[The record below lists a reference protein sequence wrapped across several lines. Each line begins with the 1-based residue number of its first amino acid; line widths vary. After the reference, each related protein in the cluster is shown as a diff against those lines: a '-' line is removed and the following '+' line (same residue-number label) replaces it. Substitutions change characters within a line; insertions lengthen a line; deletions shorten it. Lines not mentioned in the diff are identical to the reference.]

1 MNFQMINSRT
11 LSFIAL
17 FLMVYIAFL
26 YGSNNSSIRLYQQS
40 EMDKAVILSGSM
52 AKKLSN
58 ISATESL
65 QDLAINLKAKNS
77 NVLDIKILKLSGA
90 KIVASTHIG
99 DMDKSFPF
107 RLPKDQKPFFDEAK
121 QIKAAYKKA
130 LSGQFLNPIISYEWF
145 DNNSVN
151 TLKVIS
157 PYTVNGRFTGVL
169 QLNVLTEPRATQAH
183 YFTDWLVLLV
193 VALALL
199 HLIEKKQLNNIR
211 FTYFNVT
218 KNTLN
223 SCLYSVVF
231 LIVSLLICFQ
241 LVQEFKAEQSTAIE
255 AITALMRT
263 IESGSAST
271 QALWID
277 RYGQDM
283 QRLNTLSQP
292 VYLQSMATNLHGLMA
307 KYAVHILFALV
318 LMVFF
323 ISGSAARTRQAF
335 KENRQAYMYVMPAML
350 GMLVLVFF
358 PFGYGVLLS
367 FTDTTMFNES
377 LPFSERFI
385 GLDNYL
391 SILGDFNLFKELDGQ
406 TIVNYENFYW
416 TLFITICWTVSNV
429 VFAVGLGLLLALALN
444 DSRIK
449 FRWFFRVVLILPWA
463 IPNYITAL
471 VWKGMFHQQFGVINQ
486 VIQMFGFEPIDWFGS
501 VFTSF
506 LTGLTTNVWLGFPFM
521 MVVILGGLQS
531 ISTDMYEAARIDG
544 ANRWQQFKYI
554 TLPSLK
560 PTLIPAI
567 ILSVVWTFNMFNVIY
582 LVSAGEP
589 AGANEILITQ
599 AYKIGFE
606 KMQYAYAAAYS
617 VVIFMI
623 LLVYGVFQN
632 KVSKVTDMNS

>member
-1 MNFQMINSRT
+1 MKAQVVNNRIF
-11 LSFIAL
+11 SFIVIFTLAY
-17 FLMVYIAFL
+17 FAFL
-26 YGSNNSSIRLYQQS
+26 HGLNDSVSRLYQQS
-40 EMDKAVILSGSM
+40 EVDKAVILSGFTAHKM
-52 AKKLSN
+52 AGSDSL
-58 ISATESL
+58 SL
-65 QDLAINLKAKNS
+65 QDAALNLKAS
-77 NVLDIKILKLSGA
+77 NERIADIKVLKLRGA
-90 KIVASTHIG
+90 KVIASTQ
-99 DMDKSFPF
+99 DEDKHQSFPF
-107 RLPKDQKPFFDEAK
+107 SLPKDQKSFFDEAK
-121 QIKAAYKKA
+121 KIKSAYGKTKG
-130 LSGQFLNPIISYEWF
+130 GQFLNPLVSYQWL
-145 DNNSVN
+145 DTASNSILRVVYPYLVN
-151 TLKVIS
+151 D
-157 PYTVNGRFTGVL
+157 RFKGVL
-169 QLNVLTEPRATQAH
+169 QVDVLTEPKAVSP
-183 YFTDWLVLLV
+183 YYVIDWFILLVL
-193 VALALL
+193 ALACLVFFN
-199 HLIEKKQLNNIR
+199 KKTLS
-211 FTYFNVT
+211 NVNFKYISVS

-223 SCLYSVVF
+223 TSVYLF
-231 LIVSLLICFQ
+231 LFLCVAVLLCVRLVHNFQ
-241 LVQEFKAEQSTAIE
+241 IEQSDAINN
-255 AITALMRT
+255 ITELLKS
-263 IESGSAST
+263 IELVLANT
-271 QALWID
+271 DMLWIN
-277 RYGQDM
+277 RYGLDM
-283 QRLNTLSQP
+283 QRLDEVSQP
-292 VYLQSMATNLHGLMA
+292 FYLQWMASNTQALMA
-307 KYAVHILFALV
+307 KLFVYILLSS
-318 LMVFF
+318 LLLIFF
-323 ISGSAARTRQAF
+323 VSGSAAKTRDAF
-335 KENRQAYMYVMPAML
+335 RENRQAYMYVLPAML

-358 PFGYGVLLS
+358 PFSYGFILS

-377 LPFSERFI
+377 LSFSERFV
-385 GLDNYL
+385 GFDNYL
-391 SILGDFNLFKELDGQ
+391 AILGDFNLFKELDGQ
-406 TIVNYENFYW
+406 TIINYENFYW

-449 FRWFFRVVLILPWA
+449 FRWFFRVALILPWA

-486 VIQMFGFEPIDWFGS
+486 VIQIFGFEPIDWFGS

-531 ISTDMYEAARIDG
+531 ISTDMYEAAKIDG

-560 PTLIPAI
+560 PTLIPAV

-632 KVSKVTDMNS
+632 KVSKVTDANS

>member
-1 MNFQMINSRT
+1 M
-11 LSFIAL
+11 A
-17 FLMVYIAFL
+17 YIAFF
-26 YGSNNSSIRLYQQS
+26 YGSNDSSVHLYQQS
-40 EMDKAVILSGSM
+40 EVDKAVILVGVT
-52 AKKLSN
+52 ARKLAMIDDS
-58 ISATESL
+58 ELL
-65 QDLAINLKAKNS
+65 QNKTVNLKNAND
-77 NVLDIKILKLSGA
+77 NILDIKILKLSGA
-90 KIVASTHIG
+90 KIIASTQHA
-99 DMDKSFPF
+99 DEDKNFPF
-107 RLPKDQKPFFDEAK
+107 RLPKDQKSLFDKAK
-121 QIKAAYKKA
+121 QIKAAYKKS
-130 LSGQFLNPIISYEWF
+130 LSGQFLNPIISFEWRETTSE
-145 DNNSVN
+145 NIVQ
-151 TLKVIS
+151 VIY
-157 PYTVNGRFTGVL
+157 PYVIKGDFKGVV
-169 QLNVLTEPRATQAH
+169 QMDVLAAAKISQAYH
-183 YFTDWLVLLV
+183 FIDWLVLLAL
-193 VALALL
+193 ALALL
-199 HLIEKKQLNNIR
+199 NFFDKKQFNDMRLKY
-211 FTYFNVT
+211 FTVT
-218 KNTLN
+218 KNKLT
-223 SCLYSVVF
+223 SCCYATIF
-231 LIVSLLICFQ
+231 LAVSLLMCFQ
-241 LVQEFKAEQSTAIE
+241 LVHEFQSSQSATIN
-255 AITALMRT
+255 TLMELLNSV
-263 IESGSAST
+263 ESESLNSNT
-271 QALWID
+271 LWID

-283 QRLNTLSQP
+283 QRLDSLSQP
-292 VYLQSMATNLHGLMA
+292 FYLQWMESNLRGLIA
-307 KYAVHILFALV
+307 QFTAYILFSIFL
-318 LMVFF
+318 LVFF
-323 ISGSAARTRQAF
+323 VSGSAAKTRQAF
-335 KENRQAYMYVMPAML
+335 KDNRQAYMYVLPAML

-358 PFGYGVLLS
+358 PFSYGVLLS

-391 SILGDFNLFKELDGQ
+391 TILGDFNLFKELDGQ
-406 TIVNYENFYW
+406 TIINYENFYW

-444 DSRIK
+444 DTRIK

-486 VIQMFGFEPIDWFGS
+486 VIQIFGFEPIDWFGS

-531 ISTDMYEAARIDG
+531 ISTDMYEAAKIDG

-632 KVSKVTDMNS
+632 KVSKVTDANS